1 MKRKY
6 FSAFL
11 IVFVLMDSSFA
22 FSLSPKS
29 IPAKAAIV
37 MDDRESVIY
46 SKNPDA
52 KLPPAS
58 TVKLV
63 TAMVVLE
70 RLDPGKTV
78 RISRYA
84 ASVRSVRPRLRRD
97 EELTVADLL
106 HLTLM
111 KSINSA
117 AVALAEEAA
126 GSEQEFVALMNRKAR
141 DIGANDTLFANA
153 TGLPESVQY
162 TTARDLALIMKEA
175 LSYPMIREIIGKKE
189 YRVTTAGG
197 RKVLVK
203 NTDKLLWQ
211 RENVIGGKTGFT
223 CSARHCFVGA
233 MDTGRGIIITA
244 VLGAASRYR
253 LWRSTE
259 KLFDLGTRSDLIGS
273 SEIPLKSRYIRKVAV
288 KKYSKN
294 RARPTSRKKMRSSAN
309 RA

>member
-1 MKRKY
+1 M
-6 FSAFL
+6 
-11 IVFVLMDSSFA
+11 
-22 FSLSPKS
+22 
-29 IPAKAAIV
+29 
-37 MDDRESVIY
+37 
-46 SKNPDA
+46 
-52 KLPPAS
+52 
-58 TVKLV
+58 
-63 TAMVVLE
+63 
-70 RLDPGKTV
+70 
-78 RISRYA
+78 
-84 ASVRSVRPRLRRD
+84 
-97 EELTVADLL
+97 TVADLL
-106 HLTLM
+106 HLALM

-126 GSEQEFVALMNRKAR
+126 GSEQEFVTLMNRKAR

-189 YRVTTAGG
+189 YRITTAGG
-197 RKVLVK
+197 RNVLVK

-233 MDTGRGIIITA
+233 MDTGHGIIITA

-253 LWRSTE
+253 LWRSTK

-273 SEIPLKSRYIRKVAV
+273 SETPLKSPYIRKVAV

-294 RARPTSRKKMRSSAN
+294 RVRLASRKKTRSSAN